1 MPSRQRVNVNDL
13 IDFQELIRMLG
24 PTGAD
29 PSASFPP
36 GPFMVPGPEPTDQMM
51 LIPNAP
57 GRAEIAERGRQQSQE
72 LLEADES
79 LAPGTELGRMP
90 TDEMLQMGPEE
101 LDAIRGE
108 VGLGEDDSLLG
119 PADISRTGDVG
130 RPGPAPVP
138 MRPYFRAPG
147 VRDAPIDRGF
157 TQADMDKS
165 MREHGIYGGRT
176 PAPAR
181 EPTRP
186 QLSPERERELAAR
199 KWRTR
204 YMDPNQIRFFG
215 DPKAWAPAARVEQ
228 ARRQASIQEAA
239 LRAEAESRREQDRSG
254 DRQFEWQMEESRRT
268 GERVEEQLEENRRAA
283 LAGEGLKAD
292 EIEARLKSE
301 SDDRRDRELARA
313 ADAETQRLRFEQ
325 GTDERQDARETQRL
339 RYEEMVAERAAA
351 AATDRRRHEQLMAGQ
366 EGAASLAE
374 RQQDLVERESGLVLR
389 EREINRLYQ
398 RATSLRQQAAAE
410 TNFTRKREM
419 LDEAARLERQAADL
433 NAGPPADELGVPVPP
448 GGQVVPGGTRA
459 EQAIRQRGYVPRE
472 ELSPA
477 ERARAQRGLPPGRRP
492 TDRDVR
498 RLGAGAGAV
507 VGGGGRPGEVSRF
520 AGSTADAKEQLEA
533 ESPGFYA
540 ELQKNIKLY
549 GGEEGSAGY
558 ADMWSSPFEWVSSMF
573 GGDYHPGDV
582 NGLWYIRSFI
592 NQGIAQGRI
601 TEDNVGAVGKYVSDH
616 LTSDV
621 RAWMPNAD
629 NESPGTARWFRELE
643 QGRIPSIGLDFRY

>member
-1 MPSRQRVNVNDL
+1 MPNRQRVNVNDL
-13 IDFQELIRMLG
+13 IDFQDLIRMLG

-57 GRAEIAERGRQQSQE
+57 GRAAIAERGRQQSQE

-147 VRDAPIDRGF
+147 VRDTPIDRGF
-157 TQADMDKS
+157 TQADMEEV
-165 MREHGIYGGRT
+165 MQGGIYGGRT
-176 PAPAR
+176 PIPAR

-186 QLSPERERELAAR
+186 QLSSERERELAAR

-215 DPKAWAPAARVEQ
+215 DPRAWAPAARVEQ

-239 LRAEAESRREQDRSG
+239 LRAEAESRREQDRRG

-268 GERVEEQLEENRRAA
+268 GERFERGFDETRRAA
-283 LAGEGLKAD
+283 LAAEGLKAN
-292 EIEARLKSE
+292 EIDARLRRE
-301 SDDRRDRELARA
+301 SADRQQLAEARA
-313 ADAETQRLRFEQ
+313 AAAETERLRFEQ
-325 GTDERQDARETQRL
+325 GTDERADARETQRL

-351 AATDRRRHEQLMAGQ
+351 AETDRRRHEQLMAGQ
-366 EGAASLAE
+366 EGATQLA
-374 RQQDLVERESGLVLR
+374 QDQHALAVRESERVLGGA
-389 EREINRLYQ
+389 EIDRLYQ
-398 RATSLRQQAAAE
+398 RANSLREQAATT
-410 TNFTRKREM
+410 TNFTRKREL
-419 LDEAARLERQAADL
+419 LDEAARLERRAADL
-433 NAGPPADELGVPVPP
+433 IARPPAGPPARPPAGELGVPVPP
-448 GGQVVPGGTRA
+448 GGQVAPGGQGGA
-459 EQAIRQRGYVPRE
+459 VPQAA
-472 ELSPA
+472 LSPENIFGDTDEQRIRA
-477 ERARAQRGLPPGRRP
+477 ISGLVRGVVEEGGVRGGERP
-492 TDRDVR
+492 
-498 RLGAGAGAV
+498 RLQE
-507 VGGGGRPGEVSRF
+507 RLYT
-520 AGSTADAKEQLEA
+520 GSTADAKEQLEA

-540 ELQKNIKLY
+540 ELQKNIKIY

-592 NQGIAQGRI
+592 NQEIAQGRI
-601 TEDNVGAVGKYVSDH
+601 HEDNVGAVGKYVSDH